1 MINGYIGICHESGKY
16 VPADEAADYAADQC
30 GIKLTDKTTDE
41 FRDMFVEWFFSGSW
55 IPDTEDSDG
64 T

>member
-16 VPADEAADYAADQC
+16 VPADEAADYAAEQC
-30 GIKLTDKTTDE
+30 GIKLTDQTTDE
-41 FRDMFVEWFFSGSW
+41 FRNMFVEWFYSGNW
-55 IPDTEDSDG
+55 VEDRDG